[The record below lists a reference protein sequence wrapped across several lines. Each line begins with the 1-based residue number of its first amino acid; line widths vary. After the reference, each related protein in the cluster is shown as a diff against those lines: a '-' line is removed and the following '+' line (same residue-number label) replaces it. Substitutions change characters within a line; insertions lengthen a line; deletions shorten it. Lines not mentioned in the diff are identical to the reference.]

1 MSESSC
7 ELTDDERDN
16 LQYVLDKIAETLLAD
31 PKGDEELI
39 RESFKRLKKL
49 NHQKFGE
56 YVDRFITALDELHAV
71 WKEMGDVFDVGEY
84 REHKKSRTRKIQ
96 KNI

>member
-7 ELTDDERDN
+7 ELIDDERFD
-16 LQYVLDKIAETLLAD
+16 LQYVLDKIAETLLAN
-31 PKGDEELI
+31 PKDDEELI
-39 RESFKRLKKL
+39 RGSFEDLKKM
-49 NHQKFGE
+49 NPRKFGG

-71 WKEMGDVFDVGEY
+71 WTEMGDVFDVGEY